1 MAILKSA
8 KVNIN
13 NYHNSFDYKLLTINY
28 KLIKARREKLFLN
41 MSKESIGVGLN
52 LVEST
57 ELAVTKMI

>member
-1 MAILKSA
+1 MQKI
-8 KVNIN
+8 NIN

>member
-1 MAILKSA
+1 MQKI
-8 KVNIN
+8 NIN

-28 KLIKARREKLFLN
+28 KLIKARREKLYLN